1 MASFQSELPNDLLK
15 QFEELEVAT
24 PKMMDEMVLAGAE
37 VSLNNVK
44 QNMKRVF
51 KDTTELEKCLYISKN
66 YKTPSDDG
74 TNRKVFVYGYFTDER
89 GKKTPA
95 PLVVL
100 AREYGTKSGELKKPF
115 FRKSFKKDEIDKA
128 MTEVQE
134 KFLPKE

>member
-15 QFEELEVAT
+15 QFDELAVTT

-44 QNMKRVF
+44 KNMKRVF
-51 KDTTELEKCLYISKN
+51 KDTKELEKCLYISKN

-89 GKKTPA
+89 GKKAPA